1 MKRMSLVVGGKEPR
15 LSRPVPDPVF
25 PDLIVSW
32 ALSELLQGLRQ
43 VGWRLETEGLG
54 RPPGAP
60 EVSFSGGM

>member
-1 MKRMSLVVGGKEPR
+1 MKRMSLVVGGKEQR
-15 LSRPVPDPVF
+15 LSLLSLTLF

-43 VGWRLETEGLG
+43 VGWGLETEGLG

>member
-1 MKRMSLVVGGKEPR
+1 MSLVVGGKEQR
-15 LSRPVPDPVF
+15 LSLLSLTLF

-43 VGWRLETEGLG
+43 VGWGLETEGLG